1 MIKVVVAYID
11 SDVFV
16 SIRKDLADRGITSVS
31 VAVAG
36 GASTD
41 TFVAPHFS
49 GTPHTQNL
57 AAKLRLECVVGAD
70 LVATVKEIVFAHEG
84 KRSFLYVMAVDEVHP
99 RESVLVQPAGSEA

>member
-11 SDVFV
+11 SDVFAA
-16 SIRKDLADRGITSVS
+16 IRKDLAADGITSVS

-70 LVATVKEIVFAHEG
+70 LVPAVKEIIFAHEG

-99 RESVLVQPAGSEA
+99 PESVVLEPVQSEA